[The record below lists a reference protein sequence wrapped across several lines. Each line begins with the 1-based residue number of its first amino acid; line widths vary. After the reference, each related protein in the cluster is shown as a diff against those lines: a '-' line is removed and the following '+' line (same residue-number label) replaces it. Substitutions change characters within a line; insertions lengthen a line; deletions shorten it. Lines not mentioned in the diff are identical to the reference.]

1 MESFPEELVSALKE
15 VVSSSSWQCVGEEG
29 RFSSPCTKLYSEDGE
44 HLVLIHTDG
53 KFYAMD
59 SACPHEGGPLEQ
71 GDIEELC
78 NGRLALTCPWH
89 DFEFCLEDG
98 SSSSGLQ
105 NQVYEVKVCEGKVYI
120 NTPDALSLV
129 PWKREKCKLSG
140 NIEHGESANNVDD
153 ESSLTYWASKILCTA
168 DPEKKAKL
176 TQQAQQLWD
185 SGNIT
190 DIGQTEPPAQP
201 SRKENL
207 TIVQPGRIKRGK
219 GGTLVL
225 FFLGN
230 LRGKP
235 PKFSSRPWQKRGIPL
250 KRPPRFWPSGA
261 SRIALLHSLANIEQ
275 WAIDLSWDIIA
286 RFANIQLQTG
296 EKLPKEFFSDF
307 VKVAGDEA
315 KHYCLLQKR
324 LTELGSSFGDL
335 PVHNGLWQSASDTAH
350 DLLGRL
356 AIVHMVHEARG
367 LDVHPQTLQRFLAQ
381 GDEGSAQILEVLYTD
396 EITHVAAGLRWFTY
410 ICAKEQ
416 RDCLSTF
423 HELVPLYFKGYLKPP
438 FNTEGRKSAG
448 MSEEWYLPLV
458 KPS

>member
-1 MESFPEELVSALKE
+1 MERFPEELVSALKE
-15 VVSSSSWQCVGEEG
+15 VVENSGWRCVGEKEKF
-29 RFSSPCTKLYSEDGE
+29 RAPCTKLYSEDGE
-44 HLVLIHTDG
+44 HLVLIQADG

-78 NGRLALTCPWH
+78 NGRLAVTCPWH
-89 DFEFCLEDG
+89 YFEFFLDDG

-120 NTPDALSLV
+120 KTPNALSLT
-129 PWKREKCKLSG
+129 PWKNDKCERSG
-140 NIEHGESANNVDD
+140 STESGESAKGVED
-153 ESSLTYWASKILCTA
+153 ECSLTYWACRILCTA
-168 DPEKKAKL
+168 DPEEKAKL
-176 TQQAQQLWD
+176 TQQAQELWNT
-185 SGNIT
+185 GKIA
-190 DIGQTEPPAQP
+190 DIGQTQPPAQP
-201 SRKENL
+201 KRKENL

-219 GGTLVL
+219 GGTL
-225 FFLGN
+225 
-230 LRGKP
+230 
-235 PKFSSRPWQKRGIPL
+235 
-250 KRPPRFWPSGA
+250 A

-286 RFANIQLQTG
+286 RFAHFQLQSG
-296 EKLPKEFFSDF
+296 EKLPREFFSDF

-324 LTELGSSFGDL
+324 LTELGSTFGDL

-367 LDVHPQTLQRFLAQ
+367 LDVHPQTLQRFSAQ
-381 GDEGSAQILEVLYTD
+381 GDESSAQVLEVIYTD
-396 EITHVAAGLRWFTY
+396 EITHVAAGLKWFTY

-423 HELVPLYFKGYLKPP
+423 HELVPLYFRGYLKPP

-458 KPS
+458 KPSSKESAIIGQSPTLI

>member
-1 MESFPEELVSALKE
+1 MEGFSEELVSALKE
-15 VVSSSSWQCVGEEG
+15 VVSHSNWQCVGDKE
-29 RFSSPCTKLYSEDGE
+29 RFKSPCTKLYSEDGE
-44 HLVLIHTDG
+44 HLVLIHTSG

-78 NGRLALTCPWH
+78 DGRLALTCPWH
-89 DFEFCLEDG
+89 YFEFCLDDG

-105 NQVYEVKVCEGKVYI
+105 NEVYEVKVCEGKVYI
-120 NTPDALSLV
+120 QTQSALSLT
-129 PWKREKCKLSG
+129 PWKKTPAKQPDSVGAAERSQGIDHKC
-140 NIEHGESANNVDD
+140 
-153 ESSLTYWASKILCTA
+153 SLTYWASKILCTP
-168 DPEKKAKL
+168 DPEEKAKL
-176 TQQAQQLWD
+176 THQVQELWN
-185 SGNIT
+185 SEKIT
-190 DIGQTEPPAQP
+190 EIGDTGPPVQP

-219 GGTLVL
+219 GGTL
-225 FFLGN
+225 
-230 LRGKP
+230 
-235 PKFSSRPWQKRGIPL
+235 
-250 KRPPRFWPSGA
+250 A

-275 WAIDLSWDIIA
+275 WAIDLSWDIVA
-286 RFANIQLQTG
+286 RFATFQLQTG
-296 EKLPKEFFSDF
+296 ERLPKEFFSDF

-315 KHYCLLQKR
+315 KHFCLLEKR
-324 LTELGSSFGDL
+324 LVDLGSHFGDL

-381 GDEGSAQILEVLYTD
+381 GDESSAQVLEVIYTD
-396 EITHVAAGLRWFTY
+396 EITHVAAGLKWFTY
-410 ICAKEQ
+410 ICNSEQ

-423 HELVPLYFKGYLKPP
+423 HEMVPLYFRGYLKPP